1 MTNEELQLERRRE
14 LISKFYPHRRLSAA
28 RQSREDKSAPSRMDR
43 INKVAK
49 HWTVPQGENPVKRPK
64 GKPRGTYTGPSIPLE
79 VIARTV
85 EEYFDI
91 TRTELLA
98 RRNAPTITR
107 PRMIAMYL
115 CTKRTIKSL
124 PQIGLFFAGR
134 DHTTVMNAM
143 ARVDLLMDADPE
155 IAGMVREIDNIITTS
170 ARDKALRLLE
180 ARRLALL
187 DEVDASSI

>member
-1 MTNEELQLERRRE
+1 MTNEELQLERRSE
-14 LISKFYPHRRLSAA
+14 LIAKFFPHRRLTAA
-28 RQSREDKSAPSRMDR
+28 RQSRAESAPSRLDR
-43 INKVAK
+43 IKKVAK
-49 HWTVPQGENPVKRPK
+49 HWTVPQGDNPVKRPK
-64 GKPRGTYTGPSIPLE
+64 GKPRVTYTGPSIPLE

-85 EEYFDI
+85 EDYFDI

-155 IAGMVREIDNIITTS
+155 IADMVREIDNIITTN

-187 DEVDASSI
+187 DEYDASSI